1 MIDSERE
8 LERIFLSYNKIL
20 KKLKLQGITTK
31 NNKEIT
37 HKDLRQAVSIM
48 QRKHPNCRWQ
58 SNKVKSKKYFILMEG
73 YLWIMLV
80 YFQKEKSII
89 DADIDF
95 FKTRIVEYEK
105 VLNIKTKSL
114 FNEDILYN
122 ELENFFDRKLDTIRK
137 AINKLEKKYNINLR
151 FEKNNQIYVCSM
163 GIELLCEQYFKQKY
177 LQILEDYK
185 MELTEKY
192 IEAGFPYDY
201 FFHRN

>member
-1 MIDSERE
+1 M
-8 LERIFLSYNKIL
+8 
-20 KKLKLQGITTK
+20 
-31 NNKEIT
+31 
-37 HKDLRQAVSIM
+37 V
-48 QRKHPNCRWQ
+48 
-58 SNKVKSKKYFILMEG
+58 
-73 YLWIMLV
+73 
-80 YFQKEKSII
+80 
-89 DADIDF
+89 ADIDF

-122 ELENFFDRKLDTIRK
+122 ELEKFFDRKLDTIRK

-163 GIELLCEQYFKQKY
+163 GIELLCKQYFKQKY

>member
-1 MIDSERE
+1 MLDSERE

-80 YFQKEKSII
+80 YFQTEKSII
-89 DADIDF
+89 DVDIDF
-95 FKTRIVEYEK
+95 FKTRIGEYEK

-163 GIELLCEQYFKQKY
+163 GIELLCKQYFKQKY

-185 MELTEKY
+185 MELTKKY